1 MKVITW
7 YLPQFHETP
16 ENNEWWGE
24 GFTEWTNVKK
34 GVQLYPDQYQPRVP
48 LNNNYYNLLDK
59 KVLEWQVDL
68 AKKHGIYG
76 FCMYHYWFDGKL
88 LLEKPIELYLKN
100 KDLNLPFCLCWTN
113 DKWTNTWKSDDPKI
127 LIDQTYGDKEM
138 WKKHFDYFL
147 PFFKDSRYITKDG
160 KPMLGIYVPQVIPC
174 LKEMIDFWQEEA
186 KRHGFPGLCLFY
198 ENLLW
203 NHTKEDLSPF
213 FDYEVAMEPAEQM
226 AAVRRERN
234 GKLFK
239 IKSMIPG
246 WIFKVFEKLMFY
258 LMEHVSRKLDEQAPS
273 FSYEEIWKRVIEK
286 SPKNKKEIP
295 GGFSDWDNTVRKG
308 KRGTYLS
315 NPNPEIFKK
324 YFKELV
330 KKARNEYKKD
340 MIFFFAWNEWAE
352 SGYLEPDEHFGYS
365 YLENIRD
372 VLIELDEFPEY
383 PQ

>member
-1 MKVITW
+1 MDKC
-7 YLPQFHETP
+7 
-16 ENNEWWGE
+16 
-24 GFTEWTNVKK
+24 KK
-34 GVQLYPDQYQPRVP
+34 GVQLYPYLHQPRVP

-59 KVLEWQVDL
+59 KVLEWQVEL

-88 LLEKPIELYLKN
+88 LLEKPIELYLEKTSIS
-100 KDLNLPFCLCWTN
+100 LFCFFSRWTN

-213 FDYEVAMEPAEQM
+213 FDYEVVWNRLSRWLWSEENEME
-226 AAVRRERN
+226 N
-234 GKLFK
+234 CL
-239 IKSMIPG
+239 KSS
-246 WIFKVFEKLMFY
+246 L
-258 LMEHVSRKLDEQAPS
+258 
-273 FSYEEIWKRVIEK
+273 
-286 SPKNKKEIP
+286 
-295 GGFSDWDNTVRKG
+295 
-308 KRGTYLS
+308 
-315 NPNPEIFKK
+315 
-324 YFKELV
+324 
-330 KKARNEYKKD
+330 
-340 MIFFFAWNEWAE
+340 
-352 SGYLEPDEHFGYS
+352 
-365 YLENIRD
+365 
-372 VLIELDEFPEY
+372 
-383 PQ
+383 

>member
-1 MKVITW
+1 MKVIAW

-59 KVLEWQVDL
+59 KVLEWQVEL

-88 LLEKPIELYLKN
+88 LLEKPIELYLEN
-100 KDLNLPFCLCWTN
+100 KDLDLPFCLCWTN

-186 KRHGFPGLCLFY
+186 KRHGFQGLCLFY

-226 AAVRRERN
+226 AVVRRERN

-239 IKSMIPG
+239 IKSLIPG
-246 WIFKVFEKLMFY
+246 WVFKVFEKIMFY

-273 FSYEEIWKRVIEK
+273 FSYEDIWKRVVEK
-286 SPKNKKEIP
+286 SPKNEKEIP
-295 GGFSDWDNTVRKG
+295 GAFSDWDNTVRKG

-315 NPNPEIFKK
+315 TPDPEIFKK
-324 YFKELV
+324 YFRELV
-330 KKARNEYKKD
+330 KKAKSEYKKD

-352 SGYLEPDEHFGYS
+352 SGYLEPDEQFGYS

-372 VLIELDEFPEY
+372 VLVELDEFPEY
-383 PQ
+383 P